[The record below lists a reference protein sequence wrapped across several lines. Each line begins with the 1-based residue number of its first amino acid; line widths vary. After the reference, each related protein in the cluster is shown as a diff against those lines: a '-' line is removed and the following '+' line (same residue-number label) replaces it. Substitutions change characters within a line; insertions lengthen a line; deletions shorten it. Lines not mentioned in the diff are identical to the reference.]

1 MATPEYRYRINAGD
15 SRLTQAQNRAWR
27 QETDFMTAK
36 LFLLQAGVLFAGAL
50 YLFFVEVEKRTDE
63 PQAEY
68 EKRRSIRKWMAL
80 IPALAGCYALWGA
93 YTNYSDGIRVMN
105 PWTRVNG

>member
-1 MATPEYRYRINAGD
+1 MVRPFTRQVID
-15 SRLTQAQNRAWR
+15 SKWSQAETRAYV
-27 QETDFMTAK
+27 QETDVITGK
-36 LFLLQAGVLFAGAL
+36 LFLLQAGILFAGAL

-80 IPALAGCYALWGA
+80 IPALAGCFMLWNA
-93 YTNYSDGIRVMN
+93 YTWMY
-105 PWTRVNG
+105 